1 MSRIGKLPIRIPD
14 GVSVNVADGRC
25 LVKGPKG
32 ELTLPLHQRVQV
44 QIQDGTIT
52 VSVTDPN
59 EKRDR
64 ALWGVFR
71 VLVANCVEGVQKG
84 FQKQLEIHG
93 VGYRAAVEGQHLVLN
108 LGLSHPV
115 KFAMPA
121 GIVMSVEKN
130 VVTVGGIDKQLV
142 GETAAKIR
150 KLRPPEP
157 YKGKGIRYVGE
168 HVRQKA
174 GKVVKSVGA
183 K

>member
-1 MSRIGKLPIRIPD
+1 MSRIGKLPIRIPA
-14 GVSVNVADGRC
+14 GVTVDVADGRC
-25 LVKGPKG
+25 VVKGPKG
-32 ELTLPLHQRVQV
+32 ELTLLLHQRVQV
-44 QIQDGTIT
+44 DVQDGSIA
-52 VSVTDPN
+52 VSVANPD

-71 VLVANCVEGVQKG
+71 VLVANCIEGVEKG
-84 FQKQLEIHG
+84 FQKQLEIRG
-93 VGYRAAVEGQHLVLN
+93 VGYRAAVEGQALVLN

-115 KFAMPA
+115 TFALPQDISA
-121 GIVMSVEKN
+121 TVEKN
-130 VVTVGGIDKQLV
+130 VITVSGIDKQLV

-174 GKVVKSVGA
+174 GKVVKSVGT